1 MNTIKS
7 SGVMG
12 RLSRENAG
20 KKGITILV
28 GIMIAGTI
36 LFFVL
41 PLLSLMLRIT
51 PGEFMEAILE
61 PDVQSAITL
70 SLITAATATIITV
83 LFGTPLAYLN
93 ARVDYPGRTFVETLL
108 DLPIV
113 LPPSVAGI
121 ALLVLLGRR
130 GLIGSYL
137 DDIGISVIFTTLAVV
152 IAQVFV
158 AGPLYIRQAKS
169 AFAMVDQVYESAAR
183 TLGASP
189 LVTFLS
195 VTIPLA
201 WPGLVSGVILSFA
214 RSIGEFGA
222 TIMVAG
228 NLPGKTQTMPL
239 AIYGLLQSDLTASIA
254 LSLVLIAISC
264 IILILIRF
272 LSGRAA

>member
-1 MNTIKS
+1 MKTIKS

-12 RLSRENAG
+12 RLSREKAG

-83 LFGTPLAYLN
+83 LFGTPIAYLN

>member
-1 MNTIKS
+1 MKTIKS

-51 PGEFMEAILE
+51 PGEFMKAILE

-83 LFGTPLAYLN
+83 LFGTPIAYLN

>member
-1 MNTIKS
+1 VKLCRKSSQITIKKVS
-7 SGVMG
+7 TV
-12 RLSRENAG
+12 LF
-20 KKGITILV
+20 GIIIT
-28 GIMIAGTI
+28 GTI

-41 PLLSLMLRIT
+41 PLISLMIRIT
-51 PGEFMEAILE
+51 PEQFVASIME
-61 PDVQSAITL
+61 PDVQSAIML
-70 SLITAATATIITV
+70 SLVTAATATIIIV
-83 LFGTPLAYLN
+83 LIGTPLAYLN

-137 DDIGISVIFTTLAVV
+137 DDFGITIIFTTLAVV

-169 AFAMVDQVYESAAR
+169 AFTMVDQVYESAAR

-189 LVTFLS
+189 LITFLK

-201 WPGLVSGVILSFA
+201 WTGLVSGVILSFA
-214 RSIGEFGA
+214 RAIGEFGA

-239 AIYGLLQSDLTASIA
+239 AIYGLLQNDLAASIA

-264 IILILIRF
+264 IILILIRV
-272 LSGRAA
+272 LSGRTA

>member
-1 MNTIKS
+1 MKLCRKS
-7 SGVMG
+7 P
-12 RLSRENAG
+12 
-20 KKGITILV
+20 GITIKKVSTILF
-28 GIMIAGTI
+28 GIIISGTI

-41 PLLSLMLRIT
+41 PLLSLIVRIT
-51 PGEFMEAILE
+51 PEEFVASIMEH
-61 PDVQSAITL
+61 DVQSAIIL
-70 SLITAATATIITV
+70 SLVTAATATVIIV
-83 LFGTPLAYLN
+83 LIGTPLAYLN

-137 DDIGISVIFTTLAVV
+137 DDFGISVIFTTLAVV

-189 LVTFLS
+189 LITFLK

-201 WPGLVSGVILSFA
+201 WTGLVSGVILSFA
-214 RSIGEFGA
+214 RAIGEFGA

-239 AIYGLLQSDLTASIA
+239 AIYGLMQNDLTASIA

-264 IILILIRF
+264 IILILIRV
-272 LSGRAA
+272 LSGRTARC

>member
-1 MNTIKS
+1 M
-7 SGVMG
+7 
-12 RLSRENAG
+12 
-20 KKGITILV
+20 
-28 GIMIAGTI
+28 
-36 LFFVL
+36 
-41 PLLSLMLRIT
+41 
-51 PGEFMEAILE
+51 
-61 PDVQSAITL
+61 
-70 SLITAATATIITV
+70 
-83 LFGTPLAYLN
+83 
-93 ARVDYPGRTFVETLL
+93 
-108 DLPIV
+108 
-113 LPPSVAGI
+113 
-121 ALLVLLGRR
+121 
-130 GLIGSYL
+130 
-137 DDIGISVIFTTLAVV
+137 

>member
-1 MNTIKS
+1 MKTIKS